1 MPPFLFVEG
10 MRNRDHQGQKAPDL
24 HWQEFCFKGDF
35 SMPFLNIKK
44 ALYVNFGVD
53 RRKSRDPKYK
63 GPERRSSVRRKKAVD
78 RIMTLLEKE
87 LQ

>member
-1 MPPFLFVEG
+1 
-10 MRNRDHQGQKAPDL
+10 
-24 HWQEFCFKGDF
+24 
-35 SMPFLNIKK
+35 MPFLNIKK